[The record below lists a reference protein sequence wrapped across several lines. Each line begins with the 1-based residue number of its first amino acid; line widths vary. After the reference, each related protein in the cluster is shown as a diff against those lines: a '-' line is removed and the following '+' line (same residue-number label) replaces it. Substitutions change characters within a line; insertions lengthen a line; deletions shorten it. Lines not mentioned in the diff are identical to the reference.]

1 MSAPSST
8 TAERWV
14 PGVRVARTYQRS
26 WLRADLVAGVVLA
39 AILVPQG
46 MAYAELAGLPAAT
59 GLYTTIACL
68 VGYAVFGPSRVLVLG
83 PDSSIS
89 PLILAAITPLLV
101 TGDPA
106 SAIALAGMLA
116 VLVGL
121 TEIGLGLGK
130 LGFVADLLSKEVQ
143 VGYMNGLAITI
154 IVGQL
159 PKLFGFSTHADSFLA
174 ELRAFADSLDQT
186 QTTTLV
192 VGAAVL
198 VLLLVL
204 PRITTRLPAIL
215 VGVVGATVASAVFGL
230 AGKGVATVGALPQG
244 IPAPTL
250 PWTNAGDVV
259 PLLIAAVG
267 ITLVSLTDT
276 IATATSF
283 AARRGEEVEPNQEM
297 IGMGAANI
305 AAGLFQGFA
314 VSTSGSRT
322 AVAEQSKAKTQLTG
336 VVGAA
341 LVVVLLLF
349 LNSLLADLP
358 QTALA
363 AVVIVAALSLM
374 DVGILRRYLRVR
386 KSAFAV
392 SLVATAGV
400 MALGVLQGIVVAVTL
415 AILLFFRRNWWPHGA
430 VLGKLEGDDG
440 WHDVDAHPDA
450 KQIPGVVVYRW
461 EAPLFFANAGAF
473 RLQIRK
479 LVRDH
484 EPRWVV
490 LQCEAVTDV
499 DVTAAEML
507 EQLDNELN
515 AAGTHLAFAE
525 MRSRLQDLTLR
536 YGLLETLDR
545 EHFYPTLE
553 AALEEIH
560 ARESSPAH
568 RVTDLA
574 GVLGWILGVLAL
586 LLERVSRGALGRL
599 LLEPRLDLEQRLALL
614 PCDTRKAR
622 VDLHQRVNQHRGR
635 SEPGEPLAVG
645 GDHIPRRPLGA
656 RVREHLRERP
666 LVVIPTL
673 TLLDVGRGELPVV
686 VGEVDPPQQA
696 GSLLLL

>member
-1 MSAPSST
+1 MSVPNST
-8 TAERWV
+8 SVERWV
-14 PGVRVARTYQRS
+14 PGVRVVRTYQRS
-26 WLRADLVAGVVLA
+26 LLRADLVAGAVLA

-46 MAYAELAGLPAAT
+46 MAYAELAGLPAVT
-59 GLYTTIACL
+59 GLYTTVACL

-106 SAIALAGMLA
+106 TAIALAGMLA

-143 VGYMNGLAITI
+143 VGYMNGLAVTI

-174 ELRAFADSLDQT
+174 ELRAFVDNLDQT

-192 VGAAVL
+192 VGVAVL
-198 VLLLVL
+198 TLLLVL
-204 PRITTRLPAIL
+204 PRITTRLPAVL
-215 VGVVGATVASAVFGL
+215 VGVVGATVVSAVLGL
-230 AGKGVATVGALPQG
+230 ADEGVATVGALPQG
-244 IPAPTL
+244 IPAPTF
-250 PWTNAGDVV
+250 PWTSASDVV
-259 PLLIAAVG
+259 PLLIAALG

-283 AARRGEEVEPNQEM
+283 AARRGDEVEPNQEM

-305 AAGLFQGFA
+305 AAGFFQGFA

-322 AVAEQSKAKTQLTG
+322 AVAEQSGAKSQVTG

-358 QTALA
+358 QAALA

-374 DVGILRRYLRVR
+374 DLGILRRYLRVR

-400 MALGVLQGIVVAVTL
+400 MLLGVLQGIVVAVTL

-430 VLGKLEGDDG
+430 VLGRLEGDQG
-440 WHDVDAHPDA
+440 WHDVDTHPDA
-450 KQIPGVVVYRW
+450 EQIPGVVVYRW
-461 EAPLFFANAGAF
+461 EAPLFFANAGSF
-473 RLQIRK
+473 RQQIRK
-479 LVRDH
+479 LVRDRQ
-484 EPRWVV
+484 PQWVV

-545 EHFYPTLE
+545 EHFYPTLD
-553 AALEEIH
+553 AALEEIQ
-560 ARESSPAH
+560 
-568 RVTDLA
+568 
-574 GVLGWILGVLAL
+574 AL
-586 LLERVSRGALGRL
+586 DSAPGH
-599 LLEPRLDLEQRLALL
+599 PR
-614 PCDTRKAR
+614 
-622 VDLHQRVNQHRGR
+622 
-635 SEPGEPLAVG
+635 
-645 GDHIPRRPLGA
+645 
-656 RVREHLRERP
+656 
-666 LVVIPTL
+666 
-673 TLLDVGRGELPVV
+673 
-686 VGEVDPPQQA
+686 
-696 GSLLLL
+696 

>member
-1 MSAPSST
+1 
-8 TAERWV
+8 V
-14 PGVRVARTYQRS
+14 PGIRLVLTYRRG
-26 WLRADLVAGVVLA
+26 WLRADLVAGAVLA

-46 MAYAELAGLPAAT
+46 MAYAELAGLPAVT

-68 VGYAVFGPSRVLVLG
+68 VGYAILGPSRVLVLG

-101 TGDPA
+101 TKDPA
-106 SAIALAGMLA
+106 TAVALAGMLA

-159 PKLFGFSTHADSFLA
+159 PKLLGFSTNADSFLG
-174 ELRAFADSLDQT
+174 EIRSFVDNLDQT
-186 QTTTLV
+186 QTTTLI
-192 VGAAVL
+192 VGTSVL

-204 PRITTRLPAIL
+204 PHLTTRLPAVL

-230 AGKGVATVGALPQG
+230 AEHGVATVGALPQG
-244 IPAPTL
+244 VPTPSL
-250 PWTNAGDVV
+250 PWTTASDVV
-259 PLLIAAVG
+259 PLLIAAIG

-322 AVAEQSKAKTQLTG
+322 AVAEQSGAKSQLTG
-336 VVGAA
+336 LVGAG
-341 LVVVLLLF
+341 LVAVLLLF

-374 DVGILRRYLRVR
+374 DVGLLRRYLRVR
-386 KSAFAV
+386 RSAFAV

-400 MALGVLQGIVVAVTL
+400 MLLGVLQGIVVAVTL

-430 VLGKLEGDDG
+430 VLGTVEGVEG
-440 WHDVDAHPDA
+440 WHDVDTQPDA
-450 KQIPGVVVYRW
+450 QQIPGVVVYRW
-461 EAPLFFANAGAF
+461 EAPLFFANAGTF
-473 RLQIRK
+473 RQQIRH
-479 LVRDH
+479 LVRDRRP
-484 EPRWVV
+484 EWVV
-490 LQCEAVTDV
+490 IQCEAVTDV

-515 AAGTHLAFAE
+515 ATGVHMAFAE

-536 YGLLETLDR
+536 YGLLETIDR
-545 EHFYPTLE
+545 EHFYPTIE
-553 AALEEIH
+553 AALEEID
-560 ARESSPAH
+560 ATRRS
-568 RVTDLA
+568 
-574 GVLGWILGVLAL
+574 
-586 LLERVSRGALGRL
+586 
-599 LLEPRLDLEQRLALL
+599 L
-614 PCDTRKAR
+614 P
-622 VDLHQRVNQHRGR
+622 
-635 SEPGEPLAVG
+635 
-645 GDHIPRRPLGA
+645 
-656 RVREHLRERP
+656 
-666 LVVIPTL
+666 
-673 TLLDVGRGELPVV
+673 
-686 VGEVDPPQQA
+686 
-696 GSLLLL
+696 